1 LDLAEWLQMPERER
15 TSQAQTI
22 VTVGNIR
29 RVKGH
34 DVFVRAAAIVAREF
48 PSARFVVGGE
58 VLDPAY
64 YEELQ
69 ALVRELQLG
78 DRFTFAG
85 GISDLRAFLRDA
97 DLFVLPS
104 RSEGFSNAIVEAMAA
119 ALPVVATD
127 VGGNA
132 EAVLDGVTGRIVPP
146 EDSEALAAAM
156 RAMLADAEK
165 AKAMGQA
172 GRQRVAE
179 RFTTEAM
186 MRQLTAAYQSV
197 LK

>member
-1 LDLAEWLQMPERER
+1 
-15 TSQAQTI
+15 
-22 VTVGNIR
+22 
-29 RVKGH
+29 
-34 DVFVRAAAIVAREF
+34 
-48 PSARFVVGGE
+48 

-85 GISDLRAFLRDA
+85 GISDPRTFLCDA

-132 EAVLDGVTGRIVPP
+132 EAVLDGVTGRIVQP
-146 EDSEALAAAM
+146 ENSEALAAAM
-156 RAMLADAEK
+156 REVLADPEK
-165 AKAMGQA
+165 AKTMGQA
-172 GRQRVAE
+172 GRQRVAD

-186 MRQLTAAYQSV
+186 MRQLTAVYQSL